1 MLDVQAIDLHY
12 GAAQALRGVSLQ
24 AKVGEVTCV
33 LGRNGVG
40 KTSLLDALAGQQP
53 VSAGS
58 IMWEGE
64 DATRLKP
71 YERARRGIA
80 YVPQGREI
88 FPLLTVEENLKSGFA
103 PLPRDQR
110 GIPDD
115 VFSLFPVLH
124 DMLRRRG
131 GDLSGGQQQQLAIG
145 RALVMRPRLLLLDEP
160 TEGIQPSIIKDIGR
174 AITYLR
180 SLRQMAIV
188 LVEQYLDFAS
198 ELGDRFRG
206 DGSRRD
212 RLFFRPG
219 AARTRPRSS
228 GRWRSRSGCVPAA
241 SALNRIFAANRAA
254 GHIALEVG
262 AQGGVT
268 RRVRV
273 GEDGP
278 LRVRF
283 PGPDSASLEAMIV
296 NTAGGIAGGDRHRL
310 DICGRDTARDLP
322 SPRRRRRRSIA
333 RSARHAEIDV
343 RLRVEAGAQLRWLP
357 QETILFD
364 RARPA
369 PPHRSRS
376 VRRRF
381 AADGR
386 GRGVRPL
393 RDGRDGAA
401 RHADRPLAAAPR
413 RQAGL
418 RRDRAARW
426 ADRATDLAKPPSRTA
441 ASRSPPCSLRRP
453 TRRRSSACAA
463 RVFLE
468 KSAYRPGTGLR
479 WRGSAPRMA
488 RRCAAILAAVLTALG
503 GELPRLWLN

>member
-58 IMWEGE
+58 IVWEGE

-180 SLRQMAIV
+180 GLGKMAIV

-198 ELGDRFRG
+198 ELGDRFVVMDRG
-206 DGSRRD
+206 AIVYSSDKASMD
-212 RLFFRPG
+212 E
-219 AARTRPRSS
+219 AA
-228 GRWRSRSGCVPAA
+228 
-241 SALNRIFAANRAA
+241 LKRA
-254 GHIALEVG
+254 
-262 AQGGVT
+262 
-268 RRVRV
+268 
-273 GEDGP
+273 
-278 LRVRF
+278 
-283 PGPDSASLEAMIV
+283 
-296 NTAGGIAGGDRHRL
+296 
-310 DICGRDTARDLP
+310 
-322 SPRRRRRRSIA
+322 
-333 RSARHAEIDV
+333 
-343 RLRVEAGAQLRWLP
+343 
-357 QETILFD
+357 
-364 RARPA
+364 
-369 PPHRSRS
+369 
-376 VRRRF
+376 
-381 AADGR
+381 
-386 GRGVRPL
+386 
-393 RDGRDGAA
+393 
-401 RHADRPLAAAPR
+401 
-413 RQAGL
+413 
-418 RRDRAARW
+418 
-426 ADRATDLAKPPSRTA
+426 
-441 ASRSPPCSLRRP
+441 
-453 TRRRSSACAA
+453 
-463 RVFLE
+463 
-468 KSAYRPGTGLR
+468 
-479 WRGSAPRMA
+479 MA
-488 RRCAAILAAVLTALG
+488 I
-503 GELPRLWLN
+503 